1 MVEGF
6 NKSPKRL
13 RKEKRRR
20 EKERKQSKQELEYLK
35 RLYCSREAKLK
46 NMKRLEKTPSFQKE
60 FQKMKSILT
69 GSEKPKKLDPFKSL
83 KDFAN
88 KETKQ
93 KKPNKK
99 NKYQDDFFKL

>member
-6 NKSPKRL
+6 KKSPKRL

-20 EKERKQSKQELEYLK
+20 EKEREQSKQELEHLK
-35 RLYCSREAKLK
+35 KLYGSREAKLK

-69 GSEKPKKLDPFKSL
+69 GSEKPTKLDPFKGL
-83 KDFAN
+83 KDFVN
-88 KETKQ
+88 KDNQ
-93 KKPNKK
+93 KKKRK
-99 NKYQDDFFKL
+99 GKDIYFDDFFKL